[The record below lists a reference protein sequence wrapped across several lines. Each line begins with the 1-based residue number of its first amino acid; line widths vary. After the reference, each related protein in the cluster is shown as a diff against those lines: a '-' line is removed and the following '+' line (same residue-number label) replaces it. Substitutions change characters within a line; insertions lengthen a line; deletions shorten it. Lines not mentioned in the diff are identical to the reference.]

1 MTRPLRRLALALC
14 TAAGM
19 ATAAVPSPWPP
30 VLGESLEAF
39 IDDPKAALAQERAEA
54 ARAQGERRFWRLLS
68 VARLESTLELDDANA
83 ATLAEAATVLS
94 GLEPVDPQA
103 QRWLRAAQFRLQSVG
118 ATDASL
124 LAPMAALRAELP
136 AGPMALRCELLD
148 IETWLLNALG
158 SLDEAWRS
166 AEALEACGI
175 ETGVSVYRA
184 QAALAQGQIA
194 AALDDGE
201 ASRQRAVA
209 HFERA
214 TNAVAAGS
222 GRYLRSLI
230 GYAAGTSL
238 ADLRLLP
245 QATVHLQRA
254 LAISRTL
261 ADEAGIIA
269 AQIELAALALGRGRP
284 RDALAPL
291 DEAGA
296 LLERFDRGQSLRSL
310 DLQTLRLRA
319 MARLHHPELRA
330 QLARTAALHQDGA
343 LPSTRRSL
351 ALALAEGYAAVDRH
365 AEAYAAMKRAS
376 ELEQQAR
383 KLGRDAQVLQLQM
396 RYDTARRDAEIAALK
411 HTEETTRLT
420 LQAQAATQRGL
431 WAALAALALGLVAAG
446 MLGWRALKGRRELA
460 DLALR
465 DALTGLP
472 NRRAIEAYARAQLQQ
487 SQRLGLPFTLAL
499 VDLDRFKQVNDRHGH
514 AMGDAVLQALAR
526 TAPTVLRAPDR
537 FGRWGGEEFL
547 LVLPGTRGDELG
559 GAFARLLSAFAATE
573 VPGLPVPHGIT
584 FSMGGT
590 EASASRDFDALL
602 GEADQRLYAAKAAG
616 RATWR

>member
-1 MTRPLRRLALALC
+1 
-14 TAAGM
+14 M
-19 ATAAVPSPWPP
+19 AMAAVPSPWPP

-39 IDDPKAALAQERAEA
+39 IDDPKAALALERAEA

-214 TNAVAAGS
+214 TDAVAAGS